1 MWITLSAYS
10 LTSPITGYRIE
21 RGAKAGQL
29 GKPQL
34 VTADT
39 GRVKYKPPAGTG
51 PGRDSFSYEVQS
63 VAGVSAPAE
72 VHITITDKDPVLVA
86 ANDLEFSQVLVGG
99 SVRRTLVL
107 QNMGGSLAEGTVK
120 TPEGWTVEGNADY
133 RLGAGEKQTFTVIF
147 KPSEE
152 RVYTGD
158 IEYTGNLERATDL
171 NGEGVG
177 PVAVTSGT
185 VELRG
190 AGMVRMGTIHI
201 ENRSGAVEAL
211 QVAAGPL
218 LDATLTVTVPAN
230 GEADLVVRAR
240 GDGEIHG
247 SVTLEG
253 DGVKRQVPVHAAA
266 ETVPRRSPVAIVPV
280 KSPERAPVRP
290 ATPVER
296 VRELNAAAPTVAAA
310 NAGESTANLPL
321 PGPEETD
328 GSPSA
333 TSVWSLAVGRV
344 TETEALV
351 GCRFKGAPPARA
363 YRSSCRRWESTRTEK
378 SRPNGC
384 PRPMR
389 WCR

>member
-1 MWITLSAYS
+1 MFRQVDINRGRTLLVCTLLAVFALTASAGFGRDQDDFPKDVPPPPPEPNPLNIEVPRGGPVWITLSAYS

-133 RLGAGEKQTFTVIF
+133 RLGAGEKHTFTVIF

-177 PVAVTSGT
+177 PVAVTPGT

-190 AGMVRMGTIHI
+190 AGMVRIGHD
-201 ENRSGAVEAL
+201 S
-211 QVAAGPL
+211 
-218 LDATLTVTVPAN
+218 
-230 GEADLVVRAR
+230 
-240 GDGEIHG
+240 H
-247 SVTLEG
+247 
-253 DGVKRQVPVHAAA
+253 
-266 ETVPRRSPVAIVPV
+266 
-280 KSPERAPVRP
+280 
-290 ATPVER
+290 
-296 VRELNAAAPTVAAA
+296 RE
-310 NAGESTANLPL
+310 S
-321 PGPEETD
+321 
-328 GSPSA
+328 
-333 TSVWSLAVGRV
+333 
-344 TETEALV
+344 V
-351 GCRFKGAPPARA
+351 GCRSRRCRWRRV
-363 YRSSCRRWESTRTEK
+363 RSWMRR
-378 SRPNGC
+378 
-384 PRPMR
+384 
-389 WCR
+389 